1 MIKKILLLILC
12 ILVVNLKGFAQ
23 ENVYEIVEE
32 MPEFPGGVAKMNEYL
47 SNSIV
52 YPDYAIE
59 NNIEGR
65 VVVEFIVNADGT
77 LTNLQI
83 KRSIHES
90 LDNEALRVVKSMPK
104 WKPGKMNGK
113 LVRVKYVL
121 PISFNLEIKP
131 NFSSDEE
138 RIEFFVRSNVDLNT
152 DVQITEM
159 QPMEKFLL
167 PIIKFRYQTPEI
179 YEDKVDEN
187 IKVFDYIESLSNKTK
202 ISYYIPVVVSLKEA
216 NEEAW
221 TPGWYLV
228 LMDENKNIIEM
239 MGYYP

>member
-12 ILVVNLKGFAQ
+12 VFVASLKGFSQ
-23 ENVYEIVEE
+23 ENIVYEVVDE

-47 SNSIV
+47 GNNIV
-52 YPDYAIE
+52 YPNYAIE

-65 VVVEFIVNADGT
+65 VIVEFIVNADGT

-104 WKPGKMNGK
+104 WKPGKLHGK
-113 LVRVKYVL
+113 QVRVKYVL

-131 NFSSDEE
+131 QFSSDEE

-167 PIIKFRYQTPEI
+167 PIIKFR
-179 YEDKVDEN
+179 
-187 IKVFDYIESLSNKTK
+187 
-202 ISYYIPVVVSLKEA
+202 
-216 NEEAW
+216 
-221 TPGWYLV
+221 
-228 LMDENKNIIEM
+228 
-239 MGYYP
+239 

>member
-1 MIKKILLLILC
+1 
-12 ILVVNLKGFAQ
+12 
-23 ENVYEIVEE
+23 
-32 MPEFPGGVAKMNEYL
+32 MNEYL
-47 SNSIV
+47 GNNIV
-52 YPDYAIE
+52 YPNYAIE

-65 VVVEFIVNADGT
+65 VIVEFIVNADGT

-104 WKPGKMNGK
+104 WKPGKLHGK
-113 LVRVKYVL
+113 QVRVKYVL

-131 NFSSDEE
+131 QFSSDEE

-179 YEDKVDEN
+179 YEDKVEEN
-187 IKVFDYIESLSNKTK
+187 KKVFDYIESLSNETK
-202 ISYYIPVVVSLKEA
+202 ISYFIPVVVSLKEA
-216 NEEAW
+216 NEEVW
-221 TPGWYLV
+221 TPGWYFV